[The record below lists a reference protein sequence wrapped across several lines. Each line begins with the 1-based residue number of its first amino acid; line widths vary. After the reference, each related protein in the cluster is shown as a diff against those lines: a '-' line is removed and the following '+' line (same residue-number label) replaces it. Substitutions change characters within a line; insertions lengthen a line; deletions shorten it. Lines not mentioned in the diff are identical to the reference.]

1 MIHNPWTIFCDKAEG
16 SPLAFPRRA
25 SRSDK
30 TGGLRSSFL
39 APEVLP
45 GIRGGGGNLPGNVV
59 EANATEA
66 VVASSTDSS
75 STCSFDVQLTAIL
88 VVAGVL
94 RLSILLIRSSKT
106 SRFLSHDSASYLT
119 LSRDF
124 DAFASTSNPHFSL
137 SMLRTPVYPLYLAA
151 TREMTGSSIVGPML
165 LQVLVAVGLVYVTYR
180 LGLSLFG
187 RSAAL
192 WAALFLAV
200 DPLSIIY
207 SSLVLTDMLF
217 TFFLAWSVLLLWRPT
232 DNRWAR
238 GLASGLLLGVA
249 TLTRPVSLYLSVVLT
264 IGYLILEREHL
275 RRAAVVALSFIV
287 GFGLVAGGWVIRNDV
302 MGGVSTI
309 STIEGHNLL
318 YFRAVGALE
327 EGQNLQPYQ
336 AYSYVSTQLRT
347 ELPPHPSLGQIDRV
361 EESIGRTIILNNP
374 IGYAKEV
381 ISGGGRLAFG
391 TGSAESVPATAGHA
405 TDVVDT
411 YGDLY
416 LLVLYVLVVV
426 GLWVAWRE
434 HRLRNCLLPLIVI
447 FYLAIVSSGLD
458 AYSRFRVPIMP
469 FLALL
474 AGLGAMAIIGSR
486 ERSTVEEPLGS
497 RRDQEPR

>member
-1 MIHNPWTIFCDKAEG
+1 M
-16 SPLAFPRRA
+16 
-25 SRSDK
+25 
-30 TGGLRSSFL
+30 
-39 APEVLP
+39 
-45 GIRGGGGNLPGNVV
+45 PGNFV
-59 EANATEA
+59 EADATKA
-66 VVASSTDSS
+66 VVGSSTDSS
-75 STCSFDVQLTAIL
+75 ARRPFDVQLMAIL
-88 VVAGVL
+88 VGAGVL
-94 RLSILLIRSSKT
+94 RLTILLIRSSKT

-119 LSRDF
+119 LSKDL
-124 DAFASTSNPHFSL
+124 DAFTSTSNPHFSL

-151 TREMTGSSIVGPML
+151 TRDVTGSSIVGPML
-165 LQVLVAVGLVYVTYR
+165 LQVLVAVGVVYITYR

-192 WAALFLAV
+192 WAALFLAI

-217 TFFLAWSVLLLWRPT
+217 TYFLAWSVLLLWRPT
-232 DNRWAR
+232 DNRWTC

-249 TLTRPVSLYLSVVLT
+249 TLTRPVSLYLSIVLA
-264 IGYLILEREHL
+264 IGYLILERKDL
-275 RRAAVVALSFIV
+275 RRAAVVAVSFIV

-302 MGGVSTI
+302 LGGVPTI

-327 EGQNLQPYQ
+327 EGQNLTPPQ
-336 AYSYVSTQLRT
+336 AYSYVSAQVRA
-347 ELPPHPSLGQIDRV
+347 ELPPQPSLGQIDRA
-361 EESIGRTIILNNP
+361 EESIARTIILNNP

-391 TGSAESVPATAGHA
+391 TGSAELVPATAGHA
-405 TDVVDT
+405 TDVVGA

-426 GLWVAWRE
+426 GLWAAWRE
-434 HRLRNCLLPLIVI
+434 HRLRNCLLPLVVI
-447 FYLAIVSSGLD
+447 CYLAIVSSGLD
-458 AYSRFRVPIMP
+458 AYSRFRLPIMP

-474 AGLGAMAIIGSR
+474 AGLGAMAV
-486 ERSTVEEPLGS
+486 ERARSGCPVVEPVE
-497 RRDQEPR
+497 